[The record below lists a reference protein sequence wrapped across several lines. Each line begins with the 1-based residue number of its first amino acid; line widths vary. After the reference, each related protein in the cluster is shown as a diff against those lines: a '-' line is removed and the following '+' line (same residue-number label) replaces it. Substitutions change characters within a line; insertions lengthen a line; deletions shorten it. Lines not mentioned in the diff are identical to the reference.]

1 MKAVHILSKPLPRSV
16 ITLIFKNIFKADSLS
31 CYITVTVKILE
42 LLNKKPPY
50 LIKIFLKSH
59 NHLDKLF
66 VFPVGKM
73 CYLKSYVPQLV
84 RMTHSKLNKLG

>member
-50 LIKIFLKSH
+50 LIKIFLKKIIQIVSLYWKNQ
-59 NHLDKLF
+59 NHMFYVEKTF
-66 VFPVGKM
+66 
-73 CYLKSYVPQLV
+73 YLNPTAGRNDPLK
-84 RMTHSKLNKLG
+84 T